1 MIKRIGFAAIGLL
14 LFSHAAVAQPTW
26 SAISIS
32 TTPANVPL
40 VQAAVDTLLNSPAGK
55 EFPGKLLLL
64 AEVADGSNPATHS
77 FIPLYKTAAQRE
89 AFVQKLQ
96 ADPAWN
102 VFLAE
107 LTKLSQ
113 PVSTELYRTLKSW
126 GEIVDT
132 DHVWMGHAFKVNEAQ
147 AFLAA
152 IDKFLASPTGKK
164 FPGQVY
170 LSVVVAGGITPVTHV
185 ISVGYDSEAEMEAW
199 TTTRDASADWAT
211 FQKESRKAAEYLGGS
226 LARELKSWGPATLS
240 SLSGH

>member
-1 MIKRIGFAAIGLL
+1 MKRIGLAAIGFL
-14 LFSHAAVAQPTW
+14 LFAHVAAAQPTW
-26 SAISIS
+26 SSISIS
-32 TTPANVPL
+32 TTPANLPA
-40 VQAAVDTLLNSPAGK
+40 VQAAVDTLLSSAAGK

-77 FIPLYKTAAQRE
+77 FVPLYKTAAERE
-89 AFVQKLQ
+89 AYIQKLQ

-102 VFLAE
+102 VFLTD

-113 PVSTELYRTLKSW
+113 PVSTVLFRTVKSW

-132 DHVWMGHAFKVNEAQ
+132 DHVWMGYAFTVNDEP
-147 AFLAA
+147 AFVAA
-152 IDKFLASPTGKK
+152 LDKLMASPTGKK

-185 ISVGYDSEAEMEAW
+185 VSVGYASEAEMETWGA
-199 TTTRDASADWAT
+199 TRDASADWAT
-211 FQKESRKAAEYLGGS
+211 FMKESRKDAEYLGGS

-240 SLSGH
+240 TLTAH